1 MSITE
6 KVRGERSAWSSRFR
20 VLRSNRL
27 GSSLIRYALS
37 ALTLALTTA
46 ALWPVRATAGL
57 LNIGFAY
64 LAIIIGATMFAGRRA
79 GIFAS
84 ALGFLLLDYFLVP
97 PYLTFAIS
105 DFHNILALIVFLGV
119 SLLISW
125 LLATAREQAAQA
137 QWRAKYTMRL
147 YELSHLLAGMRRAE
161 EISAA
166 VTHKV
171 RELFDAESCWILLPD
186 HNQILQ
192 VSATTPA
199 SAPPLSTDQFATAS
213 WAFSHGSPAVAGRE
227 TVGNKQGGSEGVL
240 TVVAPLR
247 AGRNTTG
254 VLVLLMRHSGEMFTP
269 AVETVLATFADLAG
283 TALER
288 LHLLGEAERAEVL
301 ARADELKSAL
311 MSAVSHDLRTPLA
324 SITASVT
331 SLLEQ
336 EISWD
341 EDITRDFL
349 EGIYDEAQHLNR
361 LVGNLLDMSRIQG
374 GAIHPEKDW
383 YSISEVIEGVLGRLE
398 PRLEGYKLVVEVP
411 PDIPL
416 VPLDF
421 TEIDQVLTNVLENVI
436 KYAPPGPR
444 SG

>member
-1 MSITE
+1 MQPCL
-6 KVRGERSAWSSRFR
+6 RG
-20 VLRSNRL
+20 
-27 GSSLIRYALS
+27 GALE
-37 ALTLALTTA
+37 
-46 ALWPVRATAGL
+46 
-57 LNIGFAY
+57 
-64 LAIIIGATMFAGRRA
+64 
-79 GIFAS
+79 IFAS

-105 DFHNILALIVFLGV
+105 DLHNILALIVFLGV

-137 QWRAKYTMRL
+137 QWRAKYTMHL
-147 YELSHLLAGMRRAE
+147 YELSHLLGGMRRAE

-171 RELFDAESCWILLPD
+171 RELFDAESCWILVPD

-199 SAPPLSTDQFATAS
+199 SAPPLSTDQFARAS

-336 EISWD
+336 GISWMR
-341 EDITRDFL
+341 ISHGTSCRVSMMKHSTL
-349 EGIYDEAQHLNR
+349 TGLWGTSLICLAYRAAQYILR
-361 LVGNLLDMSRIQG
+361 RTGT
-374 GAIHPEKDW
+374 P
-383 YSISEVIEGVLGRLE
+383 
-398 PRLEGYKLVVEVP
+398 
-411 PDIPL
+411 
-416 VPLDF
+416 
-421 TEIDQVLTNVLENVI
+421 
-436 KYAPPGPR
+436 
-444 SG
+444 